1 MHNLTSLQNIKSHND
16 ENSIPDG
23 LIHVSQNTS
32 VDVLINKIGKY
43 IKEDFYGT
51 VEDEKPK
58 IHIDGENH
66 SLTLHIDKY
75 PHFGVLQLVQYVL
88 AGKYTFF
95 LHEPMKAKG
104 IYWLLIVDNTTIN
117 DFVSTESV
125 WFDATFTRF
134 EGSFDGFAVLN
145 VKRTS
150 ERIER
155 SEDYGKKDVVYQE
168 WARKNTLNGFKT
180 GHFIAVGIFV
190 IGMLT
195 FAYVFFHKQTGTW
208 NYKVRAWQNTFAV
221 FTPSP
226 EKIEAT
232 ELEKYVGK
240 LVDIPSGS
248 FQMGQVGSNYATP
261 VHGVNIKGFQMMEAE
276 VTFDQWNTCVKDGAC
291 SPQTEENKNRG
302 HDDYPVVNI
311 SYDQIVDEYLPW
323 LYEKTG
329 YKFELPSEAQWEFAA
344 KGGSIESY
352 VPPKCGEANFGYSYS
367 RKYHGGD
374 CGNKHGSP
382 KNLTYAKENFK
393 PNAFGLYNMH
403 GNVAE
408 IVADQYHQSYN
419 QANSDGSPENN
430 LGFGEVFTGGNS
442 PKGVIRGGSFYNDK
456 EGVHAA
462 SRDSQSPSSI
472 SDKVGFR
479 LILTSVE

>member
-1 MHNLTSLQNIKSHND
+1 
-16 ENSIPDG
+16 
-23 LIHVSQNTS
+23 
-32 VDVLINKIGKY
+32 
-43 IKEDFYGT
+43 
-51 VEDEKPK
+51 
-58 IHIDGENH
+58 
-66 SLTLHIDKY
+66 
-75 PHFGVLQLVQYVL
+75 
-88 AGKYTFF
+88 
-95 LHEPMKAKG
+95 
-104 IYWLLIVDNTTIN
+104 
-117 DFVSTESV
+117 
-125 WFDATFTRF
+125 
-134 EGSFDGFAVLN
+134 
-145 VKRTS
+145 
-150 ERIER
+150 
-155 SEDYGKKDVVYQE
+155 
-168 WARKNTLNGFKT
+168 
-180 GHFIAVGIFV
+180 
-190 IGMLT
+190 
-195 FAYVFFHKQTGTW
+195 
-208 NYKVRAWQNTFAV
+208 
-221 FTPSP
+221 
-226 EKIEAT
+226 
-232 ELEKYVGK
+232 
-240 LVDIPSGS
+240 
-248 FQMGQVGSNYATP
+248 MGQVGFNYATP
-261 VHGVNIKGFQMMEAE
+261 VHGVRLKGFQMMEAE

-302 HDDYPVVNI
+302 HDDYPVINI

-382 KNLTYAKENFK
+382 KNLAYTKENFK

-408 IVADQYHQSYN
+408 ITADQFHQTYH
-419 QANSDGSPENN
+419 QANSDGTPEDN
-430 LGFGEVFTGGNS
+430 LGKGEVFTGGNY

-479 LILTSVE
+479 LILTSEE